1 MKLGPRIV
9 LLWLTAAGAADLRAQ
24 RAVTL
29 AVHIMVACPS
39 GAPATAAKV
48 QTSAGPLCLDRKPFL
63 TQDDVEA
70 AEIQPSSKGHPMVFL
85 TFQKDAAM
93 RELQVTRKNI
103 GNHVGIVLNGR
114 VVSTPMISAASRLLY
129 IDANYT
135 QPEAEAVVGAFNKLI
150 AARKR
155 AAQK

>member
-1 MKLGPRIV
+1 MRLGPGIA
-9 LLWLTAAGAADLRAQ
+9 LLWLSAAGAADLRAQ

-29 AVHIMVACPS
+29 AVHILVPCPA
-39 GAPATAAKV
+39 GAPASAAKL
-48 QTSAGPLCLDRKPFL
+48 QTPAGPMCLDRKPFL

-70 AEIQPSSKGHPMVFL
+70 AEIQPSSKGNPMVFL

-114 VVSTPMISAASRLLY
+114 VVGTPLISAASRLLY
-129 IDANYT
+129 IDDHYT
-135 QPEAEAVVGAFNKLI
+135 QPQAEAVVGAFNKLI
-150 AARKR
+150 AARKK
-155 AAQK
+155 ANK